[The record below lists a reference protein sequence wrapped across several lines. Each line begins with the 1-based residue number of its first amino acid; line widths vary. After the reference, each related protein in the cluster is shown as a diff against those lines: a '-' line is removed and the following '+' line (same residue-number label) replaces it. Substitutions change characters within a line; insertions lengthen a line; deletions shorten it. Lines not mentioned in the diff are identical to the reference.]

1 MHAST
6 TRDVPTSSLPN
17 RASVGSSVNGW
28 DYLTPENLYELYGEY
43 RPGVKDQEWL
53 RKQLDSIKDDD
64 DSHVGGC

>member
-1 MHAST
+1 M
-6 TRDVPTSSLPN
+6 
-17 RASVGSSVNGW
+17 GSSVNGW